1 MMQSEIIRRPV
12 ITEKTSIQ
20 KEIANQL
27 TFEVDRRANRI
38 EIKRAIETAFKV
50 KVTSVKTMQVK
61 GKVKRRGR
69 NIGKRRWILD
79 DAGKFHKPGRQQ
91 FRFPVLQHHALRDRE
106 HTDQDSG

>member
-1 MMQSEIIRRPV
+1 MMQYEIIKRPL

-20 KEIANQL
+20 KELANQL

-50 KVTSVKTMQVK
+50 KVAKVQTMQVK

-69 NIGKRRWILD
+69 NVGKRRDWKKAIVTLL
-79 DAGKFHKPGRQQ
+79 PGERID
-91 FRFPVLQHHALRDRE
+91 FFEGA
-106 HTDQDSG
+106 